1 LSRSEQTL
9 WSTVATFA
17 LVASLCVLPSE
28 GARAQG
34 AGFAM
39 PLDWSS
45 RRILHSRALDKELVR
60 AARSERRVLYN
71 WFRDSR
77 ASLAFSEHQHPR
89 RAERKAHQRVDWNFP
104 LGAGT
109 VAPTM
114 SPAKFSFNIATADC
128 TNDYVVYALNVAAS
142 DTQPNIVRL
151 NNIYAGAGGLCGST
165 PSLKSAYQV
174 NTRDV
179 SGLLKLNGRMLTS
192 PVLSLD
198 GSKVAFIETVTSP
211 TLVCPGLTLPSTCSI
226 FHVLTWG
233 TSGSNGSYDSTNG
246 VYTAVL
252 PAGGNPTNNATITK
266 LTYSAAAT
274 TYSSPWVDYDSGDH
288 AYFGD
293 DNGKLYRT
301 TCTFRCASGVSP
313 QISADWPVTVAG
325 AGVKLSPAVHDSGT
339 NKIFVGGS
347 NGKLYMINLA
357 ICPGIGCT
365 ITSVNVGSS
374 NAFGGIKDGPLVD
387 TTFQTVFAFAGDDG
401 TGSGV
406 MFQTNE
412 ALNLSPNIAATMGNA
427 AFFDILD
434 GAADDPYFDNAIG
447 GASVSG
453 HLFTCGANGG
463 SGSPSLY
470 WSTLIKNAGNLS
482 LSNPPRLNP
491 VLDKKNIPGNPGT
504 GCGSLTEFKNGDTDR
519 LFFSQS
525 SVPANKCVSGA
536 PQDGC
541 VFMYN
546 INNPAI
552 IGTSPTAAT
561 REHNGTSGIIVD
573 NASGSGQASSIYFA
587 NQSTATDP
595 CWTGG
600 ASAKVASYC
609 AFKLTQSALQ

>member
-1 LSRSEQTL
+1 
-9 WSTVATFA
+9 
-17 LVASLCVLPSE
+17 
-28 GARAQG
+28 
-34 AGFAM
+34 
-39 PLDWSS
+39 
-45 RRILHSRALDKELVR
+45 
-60 AARSERRVLYN
+60 
-71 WFRDSR
+71 
-77 ASLAFSEHQHPR
+77 
-89 RAERKAHQRVDWNFP
+89 
-104 LGAGT
+104 
-109 VAPTM
+109 M
-114 SPAKFSFNIATADC
+114 SPAKFSFNTATADC
-128 TNDYVVYALNVAAS
+128 TNDYVVYALNVAGS

-151 NNIYAGAGGLCGST
+151 NSIYAGPGGLCGSSPT
-165 PSLKSAYQV
+165 LKSAYQV

-179 SGLLKLNGRMLTS
+179 TGLLKLNGQMLTS
-192 PVLSLD
+192 PILSLD
-198 GSKVAFIETVTSP
+198 GTKIAFIETVTSS
-211 TLVCPGLTLPSTCSI
+211 TLACPGLTLPNTCSI
-226 FHVLTWG
+226 SFMCSPGEHQEATDP
-233 TSGSNGSYDSTNG
+233 T
-246 VYTAVL
+246 TA
-252 PAGGNPTNNATITK
+252 PTVCTPQWRPQAATRRITPPSR

-293 DNGKLYRT
+293 DNGKLYRS

-313 QISADWPVTVAG
+313 QISGDWPVTVAG
-325 AGVKLSPAVHDSGT
+325 AGVKLSPPVHDSST

-412 ALNLSPNIAATMGNA
+412 ALNLGPNIAATMGSA

-434 GAADDPYFDNAIG
+434 GAADDAYFNNAIG

-453 HLFTCGANGG
+453 HLFSCGANGG

-470 WSTLIKNAGNLS
+470 LSTLTKNAGNLS

-491 VLDKKNIPGNPGT
+491 ALDKKNIPGNPGT

-541 VFMYN
+541 VFMYDITN
-546 INNPAI
+546 IAL
-552 IGTSPTAAT
+552 IGNSPTAAT
-561 REHNGTSGIIVD
+561 REHSGTTGIIID

-595 CWTGG
+595 CWSGR